1 MARGPLYF
9 TTAGSAV
16 NVMNKKVNIG
26 ILLPPPS
33 QDHIYR
39 MLNSDIMETESA
51 ERKIGQD
58 IK

>member
-1 MARGPLYF
+1 
-9 TTAGSAV
+9 
-16 NVMNKKVNIG
+16 MNKKVNIG